1 MIFQTQAGD
10 YRKMGTEQCADGV
23 TFTFQC
29 PKELACAVVLFEKK
43 TGKQAAKIDVLPQ
56 YRVGSVRSV
65 TIYPLKAEKFYYCY
79 EIAGKRMRD
88 PYGERVIGREKW
100 GDTERTLDDAL
111 LSGFKKEGFD
121 WSEDVSVEI
130 PANEMVMY
138 KLHVRGFS
146 MDGRGRNKGT
156 FAAVMDRLSYLKE
169 LGITTLECMPV
180 YEFEELMEN
189 GRLNYWGYAP
199 SDYFA
204 VKSSYAS
211 QKDADWEFKSLI
223 LETHKQQMELIME
236 MHFVPEQTAGAII
249 EILRYWVMEYHVDGF
264 RFDLMGLHDTETMNE
279 IRAALDCLP
288 GGKEI
293 LMYGEPWTAGK
304 AAIQPGYEQALKC
317 NAALLSD
324 RIGFFNDDIRDSIKG
339 SVFEVKET
347 GFVNGAK
354 GLETQIRSS
363 VLGFCDGMGGYQP
376 SSAHQ
381 SVSYVS
387 AHDNYTLWDKLV
399 HTLTDSMEPDFGA
412 YNEVALAQNRLA
424 AGIYFT
430 CLGITF
436 LQAGE
441 EAARTKYGD
450 DNSYRS
456 AAKVNQLDWT
466 RMHEYR
472 DLAEFYRGLI
482 LLRKSFPAWRQRSL
496 EVLDQISFVDAPEGC
511 VAFIIRTGAEPEAA
525 AESVLT
531 DNVAPWQELFIIYN
545 ANKEAVEF
553 RLPGGKGSDP
563 EQEPSENYFAL
574 EGKWQLLTDGTRF
587 KIKEDT
593 KLEQIKELEGSVWAE
608 PVSITI
614 LGR

>member
-1 MIFQTQAGD
+1 MYKFHEKRYNNTDKKQRWTKDDISDTGRRLQ
-10 YRKMGTEQCADGV
+10 KDGNRAQMCRWCHIYL
-23 TFTFQC
+23 QC

-65 TIYPLKAEKFYYCY
+65 TIYPLKAEKYYYCY
-79 EIAGKRMRD
+79 EIEGKRVRD

-264 RFDLMGLHDTETMNE
+264 KLFRC
-279 IRAALDCLP
+279 RA
-288 GGKEI
+288 
-293 LMYGEPWTAGK
+293 
-304 AAIQPGYEQALKC
+304 
-317 NAALLSD
+317 SD
-324 RIGFFNDDIRDSIKG
+324 RRDCKRPISDR
-339 SVFEVKET
+339 
-347 GFVNGAK
+347 N
-354 GLETQIRSS
+354 
-363 VLGFCDGMGGYQP
+363 
-376 SSAHQ
+376 
-381 SVSYVS
+381 
-387 AHDNYTLWDKLV
+387 
-399 HTLTDSMEPDFGA
+399 
-412 YNEVALAQNRLA
+412 QN
-424 AGIYFT
+424 
-430 CLGITF
+430 
-436 LQAGE
+436 
-441 EAARTKYGD
+441 
-450 DNSYRS
+450 
-456 AAKVNQLDWT
+456 
-466 RMHEYR
+466 
-472 DLAEFYRGLI
+472 I
-482 LLRKSFPAWRQRSL
+482 L
-496 EVLDQISFVDAPEGC
+496 
-511 VAFIIRTGAEPEAA
+511 
-525 AESVLT
+525 
-531 DNVAPWQELFIIYN
+531 
-545 ANKEAVEF
+545 
-553 RLPGGKGSDP
+553 
-563 EQEPSENYFAL
+563 
-574 EGKWQLLTDGTRF
+574 
-587 KIKEDT
+587 
-593 KLEQIKELEGSVWAE
+593 
-608 PVSITI
+608 
-614 LGR
+614 